1 MATEGGPTTD
11 TLHNHL
17 PSLCEQQMG
26 RNQFKK
32 KLLPPKR
39 MDEEGIEM
47 AEKGEGEGGSPRR
60 RTLQ

>member
-26 RNQFKK
+26 RNQLKK

-47 AEKGEGEGGSPRR
+47 AEKGE
-60 RTLQ
+60 